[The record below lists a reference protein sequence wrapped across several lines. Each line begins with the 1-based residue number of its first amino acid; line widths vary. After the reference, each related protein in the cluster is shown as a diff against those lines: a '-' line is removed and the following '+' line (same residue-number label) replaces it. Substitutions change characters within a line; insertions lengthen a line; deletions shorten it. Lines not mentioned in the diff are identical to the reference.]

1 VVEATTPVPAPEPA
15 VEQPSNA
22 AAPLQQLDPA
32 KKSGGSELGVV
43 VAGLAVVAVVA
54 VLLWALRRW
63 RRENRVAPDVIAVDG
78 VQSKYLDL
86 DVESR
91 AATVGT
97 VHEDD
102 IERSNTDS
110 SADAVDNLDSSV
122 ASGQAELQPI
132 GTANLQA
139 QTEDE
144 SSSAVPLFQDFGPLP
159 QQGGLHSMHKA
170 RRTATGVEVA
180 AKHFDKSDV
189 AATAAFHRE
198 WKNLRELMADRG
210 GQEYV
215 TQLVDVD
222 ERAQVLYLELA
233 LGSLDQQLE
242 EQPEGFVDAE
252 IRLKIARTLNI
263 LNYLHMSKLM
273 AHNDIKVRLN
283 PNLCA
288 GSRLLPLHSNH

>member
-1 VVEATTPVPAPEPA
+1 
-15 VEQPSNA
+15 
-22 AAPLQQLDPA
+22 
-32 KKSGGSELGVV
+32 
-43 VAGLAVVAVVA
+43 
-54 VLLWALRRW
+54 
-63 RRENRVAPDVIAVDG
+63 
-78 VQSKYLDL
+78 
-86 DVESR
+86 
-91 AATVGT
+91 
-97 VHEDD
+97 
-102 IERSNTDS
+102 
-110 SADAVDNLDSSV
+110 
-122 ASGQAELQPI
+122 
-132 GTANLQA
+132 
-139 QTEDE
+139 
-144 SSSAVPLFQDFGPLP
+144 
-159 QQGGLHSMHKA
+159 
-170 RRTATGVEVA
+170 
-180 AKHFDKSDV
+180 
-189 AATAAFHRE
+189 
-198 WKNLRELMADRG
+198 MADRG